1 LEIWVTNKQNR
12 VVATNNNLRNII
24 CYKIWEAQLSGL
36 ADNEVVVLDPIPASP
51 PFFTA
56 GLDTRATI
64 KTMLITLS

>member
-1 LEIWVTNKQNR
+1 LGNNKQNR

-24 CYKIWEAQLSGL
+24 ALQDLGEAQLSGL

-51 PFFTA
+51 PFFWQ
-56 GLDTRATI
+56 GWILQATI

>member
-12 VVATNNNLRNII
+12 VVVATNNNLRNII
-24 CYKIWEAQLSGL
+24 ALQDLGEAQLSGL

-56 GLDTRATI
+56 GAGYSERQ
-64 KTMLITLS
+64 

>member
-12 VVATNNNLRNII
+12 VVATNNLRNII
-24 CYKIWEAQLSGL
+24 ATRFGEAQLSGL

-56 GLDTRATI
+56 GLDTPAII
-64 KTMLITLS
+64 KQCL

>member
-24 CYKIWEAQLSGL
+24 ALQDLGEAQLSGL

-51 PFFTA
+51 PFFY
-56 GLDTRATI
+56 GGWIPATI